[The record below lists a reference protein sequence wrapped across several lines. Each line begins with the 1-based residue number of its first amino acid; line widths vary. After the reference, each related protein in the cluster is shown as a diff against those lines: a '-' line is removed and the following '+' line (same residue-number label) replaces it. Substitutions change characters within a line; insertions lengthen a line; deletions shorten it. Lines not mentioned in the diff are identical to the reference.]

1 MIMNEHLLFAA
12 IGALLIVAVFAFGH
26 FIGKQEGYLQASEER
41 QDDFTNMD
49 RHL

>member
-1 MIMNEHLLFAA
+1 MAMSLQLLFAA
-12 IGALLIVAVFAFGH
+12 IGALLIVAIFAFGH